1 MITGKCFFYQFLIL
15 FLNYI
20 NKIQFLPFILENILI
35 LFLIFYSCFNIS
47 QLNTKIVY
55 TLIFFTLGY
64 GIVYAYA
71 GGFLNA
77 GTSLRYSIQIKYIL
91 FVYLLTLNFRSL
103 KKHIKKYKSKLLKTS
118 INYTDN

>member
-1 MITGKCFFYQFLIL
+1 MITGKCFLSIFNP
-15 FLNYI
+15 FLNYL

-55 TLIFFTLGY
+55 TLIFHSWIWY
-64 GIVYAYA
+64 CIRVCRW
-71 GGFLNA
+71 FLNA

-91 FVYLLTLNFRSL
+91 FGYLLTLNFRSL